1 MYNIFKTVA
10 FCLDAEKA
18 HHLSIKSLSLFP
30 ELAFNLVSHQKI
42 ETDMSLTLNCGLK
55 WDYPI
60 GLAAG
65 LDKNA
70 ECINFFG
77 RLNFGALEVGT
88 VTPLMQEGN
97 PRPRLFRLK
106 EEKSLLNRMGFNNEG
121 MDLVYENI
129 NLSNSNGKIL
139 GINLGKNKVTSEQ
152 DAPLDYQKLYSKLAP
167 LADYLVINVSLPN
180 TPGLRDLQKVD
191 SLKLIFDALI
201 TEREKV
207 SKPLFLK
214 ISPDMSFDDIAPIVE
229 LAKEY
234 NLAGIVATNTTIRPD
249 LGVGGISGKLIK
261 EKATTFRSHLLDT
274 AGADSG
280 LDIIGV
286 GGVDSAEDL
295 IEFWSKGGKV
305 MQLYTSFI
313 YHGPDIL
320 NNRYNEIC
328 SDMKT
333 KKIESLEKYIKS
345 LRKT

>member
-10 FCLDAEKA
+10 FRLDAEKA
-18 HHLSIKSLSLFP
+18 HHVSIKTLSLFP
-30 ELAFNLVSHQKI
+30 EIAFNLVSHKKI

-77 RLNFGALEVGT
+77 RLNFGAIEVGT

-106 EEKSLLNRMGFNNEG
+106 KEKSLLNRMGFNNEG
-121 MDLVYENI
+121 MNCVYENI
-129 NLSNSNGKIL
+129 NTSNKNGKIL
-139 GINLGKNKVTSEQ
+139 GINLGKNKITSEQ
-152 DAPLDYQKLYSKLAP
+152 DAPLDYKKLYKKLAP
-167 LADYLVINVSLPN
+167 LADYLVINVSSPN

-201 TEREKV
+201 TEREV
-207 SKPLFLK
+207 ISKPLFLK
-214 ISPDMSFDDIAPIVE
+214 ISPDMSFDDILPIVE
-229 LAKEY
+229 LANEY
-234 NLAGIVATNTTIRPD
+234 NLAGIVATNTTIKPEI
-249 LGVGGISGKLIK
+249 GVGGISGKLIK
-261 EKATTFRSHLLDT
+261 EKATAFRSHLLDV
-274 AGADSG
+274 AGADTR

-295 IEFWSKGGKV
+295 IEFWTKGGKV

-320 NNRYNEIC
+320 NNIYTDIC
-328 SDMKT
+328 NDMKA
-333 KKIESLEKYIKS
+333 KKIDSLEKYIRTLK
-345 LRKT
+345 KV